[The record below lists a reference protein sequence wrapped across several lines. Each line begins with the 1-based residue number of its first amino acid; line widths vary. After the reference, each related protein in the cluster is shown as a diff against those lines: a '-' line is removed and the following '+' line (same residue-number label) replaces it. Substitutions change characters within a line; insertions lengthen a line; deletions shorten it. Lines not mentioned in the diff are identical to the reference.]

1 MPKQIAAAQVT
12 LTRLVSQFAPFADG
26 KFYEWKEGIDFT
38 CKLQS
43 LKAQADRFARK
54 NEMRVEF
61 GRSKNG
67 NFCMRFLE
75 RKTQCQ
81 S

>member
-1 MPKQIAAAQVT
+1 MPKQIASTHVKP
-12 LTRLVSQFAPFADG
+12 TRLISQFRPFANG
-26 KFYEWKEGIDFT
+26 EWFEWKEGIDFT
-38 CKLQS
+38 CKLAS

-61 GRSKNG
+61 GHAKNG

-75 RKTQCQ
+75 RGNV
-81 S
+81 